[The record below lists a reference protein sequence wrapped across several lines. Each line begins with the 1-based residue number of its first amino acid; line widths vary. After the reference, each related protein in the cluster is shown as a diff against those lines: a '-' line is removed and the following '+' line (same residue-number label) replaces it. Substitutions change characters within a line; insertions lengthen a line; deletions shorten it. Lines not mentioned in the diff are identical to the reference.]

1 MQGRHKIF
9 EALKNTPEG
18 LRFCRTKQKRAS
30 FPENQYENPFTLEEV
45 LEMDGD
51 GVGVLLGKHSTTTI
65 NGKKYGLSAIDGDG
79 PDWEL
84 NFEHHIGF
92 DPGQLPKT
100 VSVTSGKKDR
110 KQMFFWIPEE
120 YLDVLKKDELH
131 YEGCAN
137 FELRIGNHYS
147 MMAGAHDETPGY
159 FWINS
164 PDDTDIAIAP
174 LLLLESWEELSKR
187 KKQPKRSFIT
197 YRRSQEDLIH
207 DSSRIKRYLERYYS
221 PAIDWASPR
230 KIWIPVIQAL
240 RCLSQ
245 EWEECTG
252 IKDKHLDDAHYWC
265 SQMGK
270 YYDPKELDKTWFSF
284 KRDPSEDNVVRINTF
299 FGNAKKH
306 PNWERDKEIL
316 NKENEERPKRKKTEL
331 LNDIFE
337 AALRGDKD
345 SYAEDFAEMEV
356 RFRKRTQDIH
366 IELLGCLRNKYNKK
380 SFEVGIVDMSKIK
393 RLEYLLEGFCL
404 IGEIGMLYAPFGEGK
419 TSLACGMVRAI
430 YKGTGFLDQATHRG
444 KGDSLFIMSDGGASR
459 FLEAVETTG
468 LTEDMYKYTLTADTN
483 QGKKNWKCDLNG
495 LIYLHDFLKERP
507 NIKFIVID
515 SVKSMLSGTPFKY
528 TDNEQA
534 DLIIGFLREI
544 IAEPLGVSIMLLSH
558 NSTQGDSS
566 SGAKRWNE
574 ACGWVAQIKKVKEGE
589 KVNDKQRKLCIW
601 KDPRNGRR
609 VFDYKIDENGIFVPV
624 YNSDMKGDCFGEL
637 KQHIQQL
644 NYATGRKVFEKK
656 EFYAIKYSISQVDKQ
671 TKAHCTDR
679 DGILKKLGRGRYELK
694 SKYILLN
701 DDSKGQKQAADWDF
715 WKN

>member
-1 MQGRHKIF
+1 MRARHKIF

-30 FPENQYENPFTLEEV
+30 FPENQYENPFTLEQV

-79 PDWEL
+79 TDWEL

-100 VSVTSGKKDR
+100 VTVTSGKKDR

-147 MMAGAHDETPGY
+147 MVAGAHDEMPEGY
-159 FWINS
+159 YWINS

-174 LLLLESWEELSKR
+174 LLLLESWEELSKA
-187 KKQPKRSFIT
+187 KQPKKSFIT
-197 YRRSQEDLIH
+197 YRRSQADLQH
-207 DSSRIKRYLERYYS
+207 DSSRVKRYLERYYS
-221 PAIDWASPR
+221 PAIDWATPR
-230 KIWIPVIQAL
+230 EEWIKVVQAL

-265 SQMGK
+265 SQMGD
-270 YYDPKELDKTWFSF
+270 YYKPKELDKCWYSF
-284 KRDPSEDNVVRINTF
+284 KRSPSENNVVRINTF

-306 PNWERDKEIL
+306 PNWERDQEIL

-337 AALRGDKD
+337 AALRGDED

-356 RFRKRTQDIH
+356 RFRKKAQDIH
-366 IELLGCLRNKYNKK
+366 IELLVCLRNKYNKK
-380 SFEVGIVDMSKIK
+380 SYKVGLVDMSKIK

-430 YKGTGFLDQATHRG
+430 HKGIGFLDQATHRE
-444 KGDSLFIMSDGGASR
+444 KADSLFIMSDGGASR
-459 FLEAVETTG
+459 FLEAVETTN
-468 LTEDMYKYTLTADTN
+468 LTEDMYKYTMSADTD
-483 QGKKNWKCDLNG
+483 QGIKNWKCDLNG
-495 LIYLHDFLKERP
+495 LIYLHNFLKERP

-528 TDNEQA
+528 TSNEEA

-544 IAEPLGVSIMLLSH
+544 ICEPLQVSIMLLSH
-558 NSTQGDSS
+558 NSTGGDSS

-574 ACGWVAQIKKVKEGE
+574 ACGWVAQIQKVKEGE
-589 KVNDKQRKLCIW
+589 KINDKQRKLCVW

-609 VFDYKIDENGIFVPV
+609 VFDYRINDDGIFVPA

-637 KQHIQQL
+637 KQYAQQI
-644 NYATGRKVFEKK
+644 NFATGKRVFKKK
-656 EFYAIKYSISQVDKQ
+656 EFYAINYSISQVDKQ
-671 TKAHCTDR
+671 ITAHCTDR
-679 DGILKKLGRGRYELK
+679 DGVLKKKSRGVYELK

-701 DDSKGQKQAADWDF
+701 DDSKGQKQASDWDF

>member
-1 MQGRHKIF
+1 M
-9 EALKNTPEG
+9 
-18 LRFCRTKQKRAS
+18 
-30 FPENQYENPFTLEEV
+30 
-45 LEMDGD
+45 
-51 GVGVLLGKHSTTTI
+51 
-65 NGKKYGLSAIDGDG
+65 
-79 PDWEL
+79 
-84 NFEHHIGF
+84 
-92 DPGQLPKT
+92 
-100 VSVTSGKKDR
+100 
-110 KQMFFWIPEE
+110 
-120 YLDVLKKDELH
+120 
-131 YEGCAN
+131 
-137 FELRIGNHYS
+137 
-147 MMAGAHDETPGY
+147 
-159 FWINS
+159 
-164 PDDTDIAIAP
+164 
-174 LLLLESWEELSKR
+174 WEEL
-187 KKQPKRSFIT
+187 
-197 YRRSQEDLIH
+197 EL
-207 DSSRIKRYLERYYS
+207 LE
-221 PAIDWASPR
+221 P
-230 KIWIPVIQAL
+230 
-240 RCLSQ
+240 
-245 EWEECTG
+245 T
-252 IKDKHLDDAHYWC
+252 
-265 SQMGK
+265 
-270 YYDPKELDKTWFSF
+270 KE
-284 KRDPSEDNVVRINTF
+284 P
-299 FGNAKKH
+299 
-306 PNWERDKEIL
+306 
-316 NKENEERPKRKKTEL
+316 PKRKKTEL

-337 AALRGDKD
+337 SALRGDKD

-468 LTEDMYKYTLTADTN
+468 LSEDMYRYTMTADTK

-495 LIYLHDFLKERP
+495 LIFLHDFLKERP
-507 NIKFIVID
+507 NIKFIIID

-609 VFDYKIDENGIFVPV
+609 VFDYKIDESGIFVPV

-637 KQHIQQL
+637 KQFIQQL
-644 NYATGRKVFEKK
+644 NFATGRKVFEKK
-656 EFYAIKYSISQVDKQ
+656 EFYAINYSVSQVDKQ
-671 TKAHCTDR
+671 VFAHCNDR
-679 DGILKKLGRGRYELK
+679 DGILKKQSRGRYELK

-701 DDSKGQKQAADWDF
+701 EDRNQQKPLGDWDF